1 MKIICGSNASSAGS
15 QCPVTAA
22 RNSSPPDPARSGTL
36 IMFSAVLSTPQYGY
50 SGCWNVP
57 TMSTRGSPCE
67 DVLRPVSVVDVEVDD
82 RHARQAMRGEGVRG
96 ADGDVVE
103 EAEAHGA
110 LALAWWPGG
119 RTAQNAV
126 AHSPRMTRS
135 TAITTAPAACF
146 AAFSE
151 CGLSAVSGSM

>member
-1 MKIICGSNASSAGS
+1 
-15 QCPVTAA
+15 
-22 RNSSPPDPARSGTL
+22 
-36 IMFSAVLSTPQYGY
+36 MFSAVLSTPQYGY

-57 TMSTRGSPCE
+57 TMSTRGSPWKMSSVPFPWWTSKSTTATRDRPCAARACAAPTATLLKRQKPMAR
-67 DVLRPVSVVDVEVDD
+67 LRS
-82 RHARQAMRGEGVRG
+82 
-96 ADGDVVE
+96 
-103 EAEAHGA
+103 
-110 LALAWWPGG
+110 AWWPGG